1 MKHTW
6 NFAACCAG
14 LAACLLTP
22 GVAAAQ
28 LAQVDEDEEVLNE
41 PAWKETA
48 YALPDAPRE
57 QTLRA
62 FELSP
67 PSANQYQI
75 DLASL
80 TLSADGVIRY
90 VLVAKSRSG
99 ASSTTFEGLR
109 CETGER
115 RLYASLGNDGRWR
128 PLKRGTWMPLGTVA
142 NNPRM
147 ALAVDYFCDDSTP
160 ARSREAIIDRFRGR
174 IDHIDPVRGVV
185 P

>member
-1 MKHTW
+1 MKSIR
-6 NFAACCAG
+6 NAAVR
-14 LAACLLTP
+14 LA
-22 GVAAAQ
+22 GVAVCLCSGMA
-28 LAQVDEDEEVLNE
+28 LAQVYDAEAEAELNE

-48 YALPDAPRE
+48 YALPDVSRE

-90 VLVAKSRSG
+90 VLVVKSRSG

-109 CETGER
+109 CETAER
-115 RLYASLGNDGRWR
+115 RLYASLGSDGSWR
-128 PLKRGTWMPLGTVA
+128 PLKRGAWMPIGAVG
-142 NNPRM
+142 NNPRV
-147 ALAVDYFCDDSTP
+147 ALAEDYFCDGVTP
-160 ARSREAIIDRFRGR
+160 ARSREEIIDRFRGR
-174 IDHIDPVRGVV
+174 IDHIDPVRGVA